1 MSGDIAVGVKVFSRV
16 EKLGRLLSSIEPSP
30 IDTVYVADD
39 GEMTDE
45 KTALYDREFDF
56 DLTVF
61 DLPYDAGLGQ
71 GRAHI
76 VENLAEEYLLVVD
89 SDHELLGDVTALRD
103 QLEADDRLGGV
114 AGLLYE
120 NENVVG
126 TCHDLH
132 RSGNLLVRTVPEPK
146 EVRLVG
152 GEPFLPYDFVPNAA
166 LFRRACLDAYCWDP
180 EYVIG
185 KEHLDFYEG
194 HRRRTDWLF
203 GVNPTVLFGHHPGGD
218 SRYVE
223 NRDSYEKL
231 QRSRRYFL
239 DKWDYDRIVLGYT
252 DWEDRRAAEP
262 DWAALGTDVA
272 KKLLLAAPASVQA
285 PVQRARDAVRRWRRL
300 PPL

>member
-1 MSGDIAVGVKVFSRV
+1 VSGDIAVGVKVFSRV
-16 EKLGRLLSSIEPSP
+16 EKLDRLLSSIERYP

-45 KTALYDREFDF
+45 KTGLYDREYGFE
-56 DLTVF
+56 LTLF
-61 DLPYDAGLGQ
+61 DLPYDAGLGA
-71 GRAHI
+71 GRAHV
-76 VENLAEEYLLVVD
+76 VEHLSEEYLLLVD
-89 SDHELLGDVTALRD
+89 SDHELLGSVTTLRD
-103 QLEADDRLGGV
+103 QLEADDGLGGV

-120 NENVVG
+120 DGAVVG

-132 RSGNLLVRTVPEPK
+132 PNDDVLVRTVPQPK
-146 EVRLVG
+146 PVRMVG
-152 GEPFLPYDFVPNAA
+152 GAPFVPYDFVPNTA
-166 LFRRACLDAYCWDP
+166 LYRRACLAEYCWDP

-185 KEHLDFYEG
+185 KEHLDFFEG
-194 HRRRTDWLF
+194 HRRRTDWRF

-231 QRSRRYFL
+231 QRSREYFL
-239 DKWDYDRIVLGYT
+239 EKWGYDRIVLGYT

-262 DWAALGTDVA
+262 TWSGLGTDVA
-272 KKLLLAAPASVQA
+272 KKLLLAAPPSVQA
-285 PVQRARDAVRRWRRL
+285 SVQRARDTVRRWRQL